1 MATAPGHLDASIFPP
16 VGSRCRYVT
25 FYSISFRFKENRR
38 TPSDLIAQFLI
49 HYDIHTTE
57 SGKPPEF
64 IRSMVL
70 TFSKRLPG
78 VAYYLPKNL
87 EESCAELE
95 EASYYDNEFPSESLY
110 GLSAP
115 MSTKPTDEIPRQ
127 EKCLE
132 RVGRVEAQPRGAKVV
147 EMKAVK
153 TEAVGME
160 VAKSEISAGMEKPA
174 EAMFRPRHLSDGLC
188 YKLVIAIDFG
198 TTLCG
203 VSYRSVPIILLFQEI
218 P

>member
-1 MATAPGHLDASIFPP
+1 
-16 VGSRCRYVT
+16 
-25 FYSISFRFKENRR
+25 
-38 TPSDLIAQFLI
+38 
-49 HYDIHTTE
+49 
-57 SGKPPEF
+57 
-64 IRSMVL
+64 MVL

-95 EASYYDNEFPSESLY
+95 EDSYDNEFPSESLY

-115 MSTKPTDEIPRQ
+115 MSTKPTDEIPRR

-132 RVGRVEAQPRGAKVV
+132 RVGRVEAQPRGAEVV
-147 EMKAVK
+147 EMKAV
-153 TEAVGME
+153 GIE

-174 EAMFRPRHLSDGLC
+174 EAMFRPRRLSDGLC

-198 TTLCG
+198 TNLCG